1 MKSVFSQ
8 LLKKA
13 YYCYTKSLPCFVK
26 FLILGYLSVH
36 FSSAD
41 VSAQTTVATDS
52 TGMVTRNN
60 SVNTGGENHE
70 IPYPENQTASQSGN
84 PLIPQI
90 ENPQNNPG
98 TPNTNGGDIKHES
111 DSTRSAEDARTP
123 LSNLPLSFPQP
134 YPEDLRPFTVS
145 IPTDGRIALW
155 RSGGLFGSAGQRSLP
170 GMMGIESGSIFLVQQ
185 AGRFT
190 FTAHGDAVKY
200 GYFGGLQTIYGFGG
214 SISYDF
220 SDKVGITLF
229 GSYYTPLHRGM
240 TPSMQGYT
248 SIPNFG
254 GYVDYRFSDHWGVKV
269 GGQAYRS
276 SVNNRMEAQPIVMPY
291 YRLSKNAELGIDV
304 GGILYNIIKN
314 NRNGGARGG
323 NMNPTIPPPVMGP
336 PPVR

>member
-1 MKSVFSQ
+1 MKSDISIYFVNPASIKEVPTEIISSYLSGKSSLMSRIKSVCFRIVSLLLLGCVFSVF
-8 LLKKA
+8 A
-13 YYCYTKSLPCFVK
+13 SIRAF
-26 FLILGYLSVH
+26 
-36 FSSAD
+36 
-41 VSAQTTVATDS
+41 AQTEIADS
-52 TGMVTRNN
+52 VMISPIENP
-60 SVNTGGENHE
+60 SV
-70 IPYPENQTASQSGN
+70 
-84 PLIPQI
+84 PQK
-90 ENPQNNPG
+90 ENPQNNPA

-220 SDKVGITLF
+220 SDRVGITLF

-240 TPSMQGYT
+240 TPGMQGYT